1 MKEKQIKKR
10 KFKFRYLWFGM
21 FSVVVFMA
29 SIYTYFGGFG
39 TGECVDEKEFAAYAK
54 EVKELTIPKEAK
66 VIALGEATHGNRE
79 FQELKK
85 EVFEQVVNENG
96 VKAFAIEGDF
106 GGCEKVNAYIRG
118 GSGSAE
124 EAASWIGFDIYRT
137 GQMEQLIS
145 YMRAYNDSVSEKE
158 QLRFYGFDMQRPE
171 YSYEIIKDA
180 CEKMQVELPSLENLQ
195 SELVLLEQVKEQLME
210 KQASELVLRC
220 VDMLSQDRELKS
232 VPESE
237 GGTIRDQ
244 YMAEN
249 IEWILKQEQARGN
262 STIFI
267 TGHNTHV
274 GKWESY
280 DSMGKI
286 LSEHLEEQYYVIGTD
301 FYKTRCNLPTKGR
314 KGRTVQTF
322 YSHDPFAKAAKVAG
336 MEQCWVDF
344 REVPRDSSF
353 GKELADY
360 TFLGSLGEGYSLI
373 MRLLP
378 QSYRIFQPPSQL
390 YDSMIFVTEANPV
403 EVKGM

>member
-1 MKEKQIKKR
+1 MKQKQVKKR
-10 KFKFRYLWFGM
+10 KFKFRYVGLGILV
-21 FSVVVFMA
+21 VVVFMV
-29 SIYTYFGGFG
+29 SIYMHFGGFG
-39 TGECVDEKEFAAYAK
+39 TGECVDEKEFTTYAK

-85 EVFEQVVNENG
+85 EVFEQVVKENG
-96 VKAFAIEGDF
+96 VKVFAIEGDF
-106 GGCEKVNAYIRG
+106 GGCEKVNAYICG

-137 GQMEQLIS
+137 EQMEQLIS
-145 YMRAYNDSVSEKE
+145 YMRAYNDTVSEKE

-180 CEKMQVELPSLENLQ
+180 CEELQVELPSLENLQ
-195 SELVLLEQVKEQLME
+195 SELDSLEQVRSQLME
-210 KQASELVLRC
+210 KHASELVLRC
-220 VDMLSQDRELKS
+220 VDMVSQYRKLKA

-249 IEWILKQEQARGN
+249 VEWILKQEQERGN

-286 LSEHLEEQYYVIGTD
+286 LSEHLKEQYYVIGTD
-301 FYKTRCNLPTKGR
+301 FYKTRCNLPKKKGNR
-314 KGRTVQTF
+314 RTVQTF
-322 YSHDPFAKAAKVAG
+322 YSHDPFAKAAKVTG
-336 MEQCWVDF
+336 MTQCWIDFQKVPVD
-344 REVPRDSSF
+344 SLL
-353 GKELADY
+353 GKKLVDY
-360 TFLGSLGEGYSLI
+360 TFMGSLGEGYNPW
-373 MRLLP
+373 MRLLTP
-378 QSYRIFQPPSQL
+378 SYRMFQPLAQL
-390 YDSMIFVTEANPV
+390 YDSMIFVTEANPIN
-403 EVKGM
+403 VKGM